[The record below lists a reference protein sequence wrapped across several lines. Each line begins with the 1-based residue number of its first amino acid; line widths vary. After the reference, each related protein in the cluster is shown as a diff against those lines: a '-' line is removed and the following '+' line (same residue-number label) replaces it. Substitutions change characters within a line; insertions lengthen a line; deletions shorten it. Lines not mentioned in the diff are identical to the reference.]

1 MEETQTV
8 FEECSCI
15 KWVHAR
21 QKHAY
26 ITNQQFMSRF
36 VNCDYDLYH
45 CGIDTFFSR
54 GYHSVGIFPSVFVQR
69 LGQSDVS
76 PYDQNV
82 FVQRLGQSDVSPY
95 DQNVRLLG
103 EAYNAFKN
111 IYVTLTDMSMLRL
124 VCNIILIFAIALLI
138 VSIFI

>member
-82 FVQRLGQSDVSPY
+82 
-95 DQNVRLLG
+95 RLLG